1 MDGNEKIGENEMIS
15 EEEVSSEMKRIE
27 ELLETQ
33 GELNKKILRSS
44 RLHNVL
50 LAIIAAVFVVMGVVF
65 YGAIQALTRGIP
77 GLVTSAQALIT
88 NTDHAVADVTG
99 KVDELDIDALNDSIQ
114 GISSIN
120 YKGLNTSIGG
130 LASAVES
137 FQEFV
142 DTLSHPANAIGSL
155 FGGGRSSSRN

>member
-1 MDGNEKIGENEMIS
+1 MDENEKVGENEIAAD
-15 EEEVSSEMKRIE
+15 EGVSSEMKRIE
-27 ELLETQ
+27 ELLEAQSTQ
-33 GELNKKILRSS
+33 NKKILRSS

-50 LAIIAAVFVVMGVVF
+50 LAIIAASFVIMGFVF
-65 YGAIQALTRGIP
+65 YGAVQTLTRGIP

-88 NTDHAVADVTG
+88 NTDHAVADVTE
-99 KVDELDIDALNDSIQ
+99 KVDELDIDSLNDSIK

-137 FQEFV
+137 FQDFV

-155 FGGGRSSSRN
+155 FGGRSSRN